1 MNDQIEFQI
10 ETPKQVLAQQ
20 EADEIAGLIIRA
32 IKPQFKKVLE
42 INFKKRIKESLNP
55 WSTKRQ
61 EKNQE
66 TRALKNRSFNER

>member
-10 ETPKQVLAQQ
+10 ETPKQVPAQQ